1 MNYDYCYFISKAGEL
16 PADRL
21 QRKCSQLQGLV
32 LPLQKIATKR
42 CSSPHRSKISL
53 EENKFSSEVGRRCI
67 IVDFCSGGGHLGLL
81 LAHLIPQVR
90 PIDFILRV
98 STVECLYIIVKNHR
112 VWLGHG
118 QCLFL
123 LSFQLKLLSFFSSLN
138 SLKIAG
144 VFREL

>member
-32 LPLQKIATKR
+32 LPLQKIAAKR
-42 CSSPHRSKISL
+42 CSSPQRSKFSI

-81 LAHLIPQVR
+81 LAHLIPQVG
-90 PIDFILRV
+90 PIDIILKV
-98 STVECLYIIVKNHR
+98 SNFYARTYFKHYFEHYCQADKIVYSMTLI
-112 VWLGHG
+112 LGY
-118 QCLFL
+118 L
-123 LSFQLKLLSFFSSLN
+123 
-138 SLKIAG
+138 
-144 VFREL
+144 